1 MHTTDL
7 SLRNLNALVLVA
19 TIPSLLLGLVV
30 AGLGVGALST
40 IDGRTWALAHELH
53 AGTLEPSAL
62 TEWAGWMRHFVL
74 GMLVLVGVSLPTS
87 VATAWMSL
95 KRLSQRI
102 DSATK
107 VLSKRAAGEP
117 AEAFPVATAC
127 ALGRLETAITAVS
140 ASLDDR
146 DRAFDREVRGNR
158 FEGEL
163 QRALELVDDESDV
176 MDVAVRAL
184 GQAMPDRAVELL
196 LADSSQA
203 HLRRATATPEMGG
216 TGCSV
221 GSPNNCAAV
230 RRGRTL
236 RFGSSESLDACPR
249 LRGRGVGACS
259 AVCSPVTVM
268 GRTIG
273 VLHLQGEAGAPVPED
288 DIRHFR
294 SIATNVGTRL
304 GVIRT
309 LADTQR
315 AARTDPLT
323 GMMNRRTFETEAAKR
338 MAASDGGLLVMADMD
353 HFKRLNDTHGHQAG
367 DRALCLFARVLKDSL
382 RSDDL
387 AARYGGEEFILL
399 VPGVGLSEGV
409 AILERAR
416 EALADALRGSS
427 VPPFTCSMG
436 VSQYPVDGVEVS
448 ELTEVAD
455 AALYQAKRNGRN
467 RVEVAGHSAK
477 STVDLAAK

>member
-1 MHTTDL
+1 
-7 SLRNLNALVLVA
+7 
-19 TIPSLLLGLVV
+19 
-30 AGLGVGALST
+30 
-40 IDGRTWALAHELH
+40 
-53 AGTLEPSAL
+53 
-62 TEWAGWMRHFVL
+62 
-74 GMLVLVGVSLPTS
+74 
-87 VATAWMSL
+87 
-95 KRLSQRI
+95 
-102 DSATK
+102 
-107 VLSKRAAGEP
+107 
-117 AEAFPVATAC
+117 
-127 ALGRLETAITAVS
+127 
-140 ASLDDR
+140 
-146 DRAFDREVRGNR
+146 
-158 FEGEL
+158 
-163 QRALELVDDESDV
+163 
-176 MDVAVRAL
+176 
-184 GQAMPDRAVELL
+184 
-196 LADSSQA
+196 
-203 HLRRATATPEMGG
+203 
-216 TGCSV
+216 
-221 GSPNNCAAV
+221 
-230 RRGRTL
+230 
-236 RFGSSESLDACPR
+236 
-249 LRGRGVGACS
+249 
-259 AVCSPVTVM
+259 
-268 GRTIG
+268 
-273 VLHLQGEAGAPVPED
+273 
-288 DIRHFR
+288 
-294 SIATNVGTRL
+294 VGTRL